1 VLSAFRQ
8 KRQAV
13 DWRVST
19 WVMRMQ
25 ARLTG
30 IAIGRG
36 SRFSGLAI
44 ISQVDRYSITIG
56 QRVVA
61 VSRAETT
68 ALGVSRPVILRCLTR
83 EARIFIND
91 DCGLSG
97 TVICAAKS
105 ITVGKRCLI
114 GADVLIFDTD
124 FHQHS
129 PDNRRYAKPD
139 FDRISAPV
147 TIGDDVFIGTKAII
161 QKGVTIGDGAII
173 AAGSVVTK
181 DVQTLTIVGGNPA
194 SVIRHLSNR
203 AE

>member
-1 VLSAFRQ
+1 VLSAFRE

-13 DWRVST
+13 NWRVST
-19 WVMRMQ
+19 WVMRIY

-30 IAIGRG
+30 IAIGRS

-44 ISQVDRYSITIG
+44 MTQVDRYSITIG
-56 QRVVA
+56 QRFVA

-68 ALGVSRPVILRCLTR
+68 ALGVSRPVILRCLA
-83 EARIFIND
+83 EGARIFIDD

-105 ITVGKRCLI
+105 VTLGKRCLI

-129 PDNRRYAKPD
+129 PNNRRYAKPD
-139 FDRISAPV
+139 FDEISAPV
-147 TIGDDVFIGTKAII
+147 TIGDDVFIGTRAIV

-181 DVQTLTIVGGNPA
+181 DVQAMSIVGGNPA
-194 SVIRHLSNR
+194 SVIRHMSDG